1 MIEFLGHSV
10 FVEHYSLLSASL
22 GSMTSVAAGS
32 CQHPQLFLDVKCLVC
47 PCFESCLT
55 LPNMGMLKPHEQY
68 EKAKRHR
75 KMSPPGWKVSSM
87 VLGKSGGQLLTAPE
101 RMKSLGQSGNCACV
115 WWRKSDAV
123 KTNIA

>member
-55 LPNMGMLKPHEQY
+55 LPNMGNRILCSKGIGERYLETSSKKFTPLSLKNLPLQICLHG
-68 EKAKRHR
+68 ARIIL
-75 KMSPPGWKVSSM
+75 S
-87 VLGKSGGQLLTAPE
+87 
-101 RMKSLGQSGNCACV
+101 
-115 WWRKSDAV
+115 
-123 KTNIA
+123 